1 MLRVIED
8 GSGSKG
14 NELLTDLDELAREGA
29 RRMLVSALDAEV
41 AEYVERHRRDRDEEG
56 RAQVVRNGK
65 ARPRKV
71 TLGAGTIA
79 VRAPRVNDRR
89 EREQF
94 TSRILPP

>member
-1 MLRVIED
+1 MLRIIED

-14 NELLTDLDELAREGA
+14 NGLLTDLDELAREGA

-41 AEYVERHRRDRDEEG
+41 GAYVERYRSARDEAG
-56 RAQVVRNGK
+56 RALVVRNGK
-65 ARPRKV
+65 AGPRKV

-94 TSRILPP
+94 TSRILPS

>member
-56 RAQVVRNGK
+56 RAQVVRNG
-65 ARPRKV
+65 RYLSMKV
-71 TLGAGTIA
+71 RHTR
-79 VRAPRVNDRR
+79 VRV
-89 EREQF
+89 
-94 TSRILPP
+94 